1 MEKLT
6 NREYEQFCDFLQHRT
21 GIVLGSSKQYL
32 VSSRLNRLLNSHH
45 IQSLAELV
53 SKVQLPGNQS
63 LLQDVIDAMTTNETN
78 WFRDVY
84 PFEILVKKVLPEVSR
99 GNRARIWCAACSSGQ
114 EPYSIKMLLAENQ
127 AKIGGYQGAVDIVA
141 TDLSDAILQQAQAGE
156 FDQLALVRGLS
167 EERKKR
173 FFEKTEKEGILRVN
187 ARLKQGIQFRKLNL
201 KDSFQGIGQFDVVFC
216 RNVLI
221 YFSSE
226 LKKDILSRIAKT
238 LKPGGYLFLGAS
250 ESAVGFSRDFE
261 MVRCNPGIIYRL
273 KS

>member
-21 GIVLGSSKQYL
+21 GILLGSAKQYL
-32 VSSRLNRLLNSHH
+32 VSSRLNRLLLSHQIH
-45 IQSLAELV
+45 TLSELITQ
-53 SKVQLPGNQS
+53 VQLPGSQL
-63 LLQDVIDAMTTNETN
+63 LLQDVIDAMTTHETN

-84 PFEILVKKVLPEVSR
+84 PFEILIRKILPEVTQ

-114 EPYSIKMLLAENQ
+114 EPYSIKMVLAENQ
-127 AKIGGYQGAVDIVA
+127 SELRGYQGSVDIVA
-141 TDLSDAILQQAQAGE
+141 TDISDSILQQAKMGE

-167 EERKKR
+167 EQRKKR
-173 FFEKTEKEGILRVN
+173 FFEKTDSEGVLKVN
-187 ARLKQGIQFRKLNL
+187 ASVKQGIQFRKLNL
-201 KDSFQGIGQFDVVFC
+201 KDSFQVMGQFDVVFC

-226 LKKDILSRIAKT
+226 LKKDILGRIART

-250 ESAVGFSRDFE
+250 ESVVGFSNDFE
-261 MVRCNPGIIYRL
+261 MVRCNPGIVYRL